1 MLDTFRKLRALLSPR
16 EQRQALVLLGMMLV
30 AAVVEIAGVASI
42 LPFIGV
48 LSDPSIIH
56 ENKLLSVAYT
66 YLGFSHQRGFLVFL
80 GSVLLMLFLGSL
92 FFRALTVYAIQR
104 FSLMRIHSIAV
115 RLLKVYMGQKYEFF
129 LHRNSAGLSKSL
141 LSEVATVATS
151 VLLPAMRALSGTIVS
166 LAIVLVLI
174 IVEPLTS
181 LALAAL
187 FVGSYLIVDRLTQ
200 KDVRHAGELRLKAN
214 EDQYRL
220 AGEAIQGLKELRV
233 LGREADYIERFKR
246 PSRVY
251 AVYQSRMLIMREIP
265 FYVIQGAAFGG
276 MLVILLYWIVRGD
289 EINKILPLI
298 SFFAFAGYRL
308 LPAFQ
313 DVYRSVGQMRF
324 ALPALDQLS
333 ADMQLTTDGTP
344 PSTRSI
350 APMRFQESLE
360 FKSVDFRYEGAE
372 ANALS
377 AFSFTV
383 PARGSI
389 ALVGPT
395 GAGKSTVADLILGL
409 LTPTAGTITVD
420 GVALNLENRRSWQAN
435 LGYVPQQIY
444 LTDDTIAANIAF
456 GVPAHEVD
464 RQKVERAARQAQLY
478 EFIVSELPMK
488 FDTVIGERGSRL
500 SGGQRQRLGIARA
513 LYDDPK
519 VIVFDEATS
528 ALDNQTEAAVMDAI
542 EQLGREKTVVIVAHR
557 FNTIR
562 SCDLICLMD
571 KGTIAGSGPYEELMA
586 HNALFQDLATGGSG
600 R

>member
-48 LSDPSIIH
+48 LSDPSIID

-80 GSVLLMLFLGSL
+80 GSVLLLLFLGSL

-333 ADMQLTTDGTP
+333 ADMQLATDGTP

-350 APMRFQESLE
+350 APMRFRESLE

-420 GVALNLENRRSWQAN
+420 GVALNLGNRRSWQAN

-478 EFIVSELPMK
+478 EFIMSELPMK

-571 KGTIAGSGPYEELMA
+571 KGTIAGSGRYEELMA